1 MIETHYDCPCLDKCP
16 LNYAMTI
23 IGGKWKMQ
31 IICTLNNKG
40 TMRYNELRKQMDG
53 ISNTVLASSLR
64 ELEEKGLV
72 ERKEYLEVPVRVEY
86 SSTAVADKLMP
97 ILETLSDRGV
107 GMMKLEEKQK

>member
-72 ERKEYLEVPVRVEY
+72 PMPKTGKKSNIAIIHASTTLC
-86 SSTAVADKLMP
+86 SSFIIKKP
-97 ILETLSDRGV
+97 IHNSKNVTTIII
-107 GMMKLEEKQK
+107 K